1 MGGAGR
7 SQAKCRGPA
16 NSSLAC
22 KIPRPSPSS
31 QNRCRWRANFLASEV
46 PRVGVWNDAV
56 GLQVGGQVEGS
67 PRDWGDHDPEGGTA
81 LGWGPQLRSA
91 QGPSHPCDHLF
102 LWKEPLLCVVSG
114 RRPWAVRARVT
125 SLCSGVEEG
134 QRIWGQ
140 RRAWRLRGVQW
151 SVSEKRGLGS
161 ASVLGATAYASTVL
175 KNSKFISSRVK
186 IFQLKS

>member
-56 GLQVGGQVEGS
+56 GLQVGGQVEGN

-125 SLCSGVEEG
+125 SLLWGGGGTAYLGTAQGVE
-134 QRIWGQ
+134 
-140 RRAWRLRGVQW
+140 APRGPVVGEREAGPW
-151 SVSEKRGLGS
+151 FCLCSRGHSLC
-161 ASVLGATAYASTVL
+161 L
-175 KNSKFISSRVK
+175 NCP
-186 IFQLKS
+186 